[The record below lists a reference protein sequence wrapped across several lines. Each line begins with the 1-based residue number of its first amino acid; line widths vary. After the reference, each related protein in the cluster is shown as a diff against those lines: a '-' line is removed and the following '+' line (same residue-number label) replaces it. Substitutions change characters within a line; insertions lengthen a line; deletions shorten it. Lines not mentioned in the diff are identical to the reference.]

1 MAGLFAAEIAAMR
14 ERASTAEVLAVYE
27 RGLMTSQE
35 VLGAAWQAC
44 WDRPALAAELARQF
58 RAHPGEFIPE
68 LVGDS
73 LIDLAAQRAARL
85 AADRSSAD
93 AEPGAAADPAS

>member
-14 ERASTAEVLAVYE
+14 ERASTAEVLALHD
-27 RGLMTSQE
+27 RGLITCGE
-35 VLGAAWQAC
+35 VLSAAWQAC
-44 WDRPALAAELARQF
+44 WDRPDLQAELARQF
-58 RAHPGEFIPE
+58 RAHPSEFVPC

-73 LIDLAAQRAARL
+73 LADLAAQRVAKL
-85 AADRSSAD
+85 AAERGSAD